1 MEESEIDI
9 KELIVIGVS
18 SGSLMVFF
26 DILNNIPDRFPLA
39 VLLII
44 HRGNFLESMLLNL
57 LALKSRLP
65 VKEVEEKEKIK
76 PSHVY
81 LAPADYHVLIE
92 KDKTFSLD
100 YSEKLNFSRPS
111 IDISFISAA
120 SVYGKKLTGILLS
133 GANNDGA
140 EGLKEIKGRGG
151 HTIIQDPEDAVVN
164 YMPKQAILKSRIDQ
178 VLTTEKIKQYLIS
191 LSHPGAE

>member
-9 KELIVIGVS
+9 KELIVIGGS

-120 SVYGKKLTGILLS
+120 SVYGKKL
-133 GANNDGA
+133 
-140 EGLKEIKGRGG
+140 
-151 HTIIQDPEDAVVN
+151 
-164 YMPKQAILKSRIDQ
+164 
-178 VLTTEKIKQYLIS
+178 
-191 LSHPGAE
+191 